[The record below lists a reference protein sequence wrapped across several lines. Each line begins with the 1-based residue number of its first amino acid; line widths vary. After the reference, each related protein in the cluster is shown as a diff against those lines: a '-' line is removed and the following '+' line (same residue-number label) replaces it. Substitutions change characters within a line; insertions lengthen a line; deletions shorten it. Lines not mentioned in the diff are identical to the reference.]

1 MFKRSLLLLVA
12 LSLLVSIDA
21 ITAPAARSAIKL
33 PASGGEHDK
42 RSLRG
47 FMSDDETTTEERA
60 AVGGVQKLKSLL
72 SKTKL
77 GEKIVAI
84 QKARLDRR
92 EEFVKNLV
100 ARGGQLGDPDEEQG
114 HRRVRLSTKKV
125 EELNRGFRTGGKR
138 RASHSP
144 FCRPS
149 AQASTELRARQ
160 EEAARLPSENYARR
174 RLQAFDSRPEP
185 APCLLRRPRWTNCSL
200 GG

>member
-1 MFKRSLLLLVA
+1 MFKWSLLLLVA

-21 ITAPAARSAIKL
+21 ITAPAARSATKL

-60 AVGGVQKLKSLL
+60 AVGGVQKLKALL

-77 GEKIVAI
+77 GEKIAAI

-100 ARGGQLGDPDEEQG
+100 ARGANWETLM
-114 HRRVRLSTKKV
+114 KNKV
-125 EELNRGFRTGGKR
+125 TDVCG
-138 RASHSP
+138 
-144 FCRPS
+144 
-149 AQASTELRARQ
+149 
-160 EEAARLPSENYARR
+160 
-174 RLQAFDSRPEP
+174 
-185 APCLLRRPRWTNCSL
+185 
-200 GG
+200 